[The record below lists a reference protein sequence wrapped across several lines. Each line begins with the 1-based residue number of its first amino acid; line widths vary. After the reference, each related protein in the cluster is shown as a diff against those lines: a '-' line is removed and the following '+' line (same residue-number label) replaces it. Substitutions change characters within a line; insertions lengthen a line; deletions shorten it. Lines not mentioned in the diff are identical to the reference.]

1 MANPRLG
8 GCTDDVGVEAEE
20 EGEKGAGLGEFPT
33 SDHSG
38 RRSWIGFNVSRR
50 L

>member
-8 GCTDDVGVEAEE
+8 GCADGVGVEAEE
-20 EGEKGAGLGEFPT
+20 GEKEAGLGEFPT